1 VLFADLVDS
10 TALSQRVDPEDLRE
24 IQNQLRNV
32 CSQAAAQHD
41 AYVAQY
47 QGDGVVF
54 YFGYPHAQENDPER
68 AVRCGLDIAR
78 MVATLR
84 DLPAHEPM
92 AVRVGIHTSH
102 VALGPSSP
110 ADDKQWTAYGDA
122 TSIAARLQVHAEPGG
137 VVVSDVTWVLVQTL
151 FVSRCLGTLRLK
163 GVVNPVVAWCVER
176 EATGSAE
183 HSGSGRVLS
192 PFTGRDRERVI
203 LDNAWQLAARGDTQF
218 IQLRG
223 EPGMGKSRLARLYRD
238 RAETSGARLL
248 LARATANNS
257 NQPFHPIVVLLEQT
271 LGLGQATSD
280 ADREVHLEE
289 ALERLGIDRDE
300 TVPFLAPLLGISSD
314 RYPVPD
320 LSPARRRHRSLEVI
334 DEILTA
340 LARDGPTL
348 LVFEDLHW
356 ADASTAESLDHVVA
370 GVRGVPLLALFTA
383 RPEFDPTW
391 GRGTRLQVLD
401 LEKLTQEQ
409 SELIARAGA
418 HGKAL
423 PGEVLR
429 QILAR
434 SDGVPLYVEELTRS
448 VLESGVLHERSAS
461 WEVVRPLSKDLIPV
475 GVHASLAARIDRLG
489 PARATAQL
497 AATIGREFSLALL
510 CAVSDYDES
519 TLLKDLQ
526 RLEDAGLA
534 WKSGESGPDTFVFKH
549 ALVRDAA
556 YESLLRSTR
565 QLYHG
570 RIATALRDASK
581 ELAGGRNDLIASH
594 LTSAGRHEEAGSFWE
609 AAGHDSLRRTANLE
623 AAGHFRRA
631 IECLTKLPATP
642 EGKRRELELQ
652 NFIAPVLMSVYGW
665 ASTEVEEACQRGRA
679 LAEELGQPDR
689 LYAPLWGLWSV
700 YFLRGELSPALPAAE
715 AVQQMAD
722 QAAVPLL
729 QVTGRHAT
737 SYTRL
742 FRGELQQA
750 LEEADAGLALFGFE
764 QEKALA
770 AAFQLSSSV
779 CLRQSK
785 AQALWMTG
793 RLTEADQ
800 EAAGM
805 LQLARALDHRPSLA
819 GALAFALHAGGI
831 RSSYI
836 REMVRLHDL
845 AHELSHLSQHEG
857 FFMWFAVAQV
867 YRGLIAAELKEDGAR
882 TLMMEGLEL
891 FAQTRTR
898 VTMVMMNVLVAE
910 ALFHAGQEDEALGLL
925 EQAEHEMTQ
934 REERFYAPEI
944 SRVRGRV
951 FARRDEAARAESCY
965 EQALGFAA
973 AQQAWS
979 LELRASLD
987 LCELLAPTGR
997 AELGRNRVAAA
1008 FGRARWSLEY
1018 PEPLRAHQILQGSF
1032 HHAPSSERSL

>member
-1 VLFADLVDS
+1 
-10 TALSQRVDPEDLRE
+10 
-24 IQNQLRNV
+24 
-32 CSQAAAQHD
+32 
-41 AYVAQY
+41 
-47 QGDGVVF
+47 
-54 YFGYPHAQENDPER
+54 
-68 AVRCGLDIAR
+68 
-78 MVATLR
+78 
-84 DLPAHEPM
+84 
-92 AVRVGIHTSH
+92 
-102 VALGPSSP
+102 
-110 ADDKQWTAYGDA
+110 
-122 TSIAARLQVHAEPGG
+122 
-137 VVVSDVTWVLVQTL
+137 
-151 FVSRCLGTLRLK
+151 
-163 GVVNPVVAWCVER
+163 
-176 EATGSAE
+176 
-183 HSGSGRVLS
+183 LS
-192 PFTGRDRERVI
+192 PFTGRDRERTI

-218 IQLRG
+218 VLLRG

-238 RAETSGARLL
+238 RAEMSGDRLL
-248 LARATANNS
+248 LARATANS
-257 NQPFHPIVVLLEQT
+257 RNQPFHPIVVLLEQT
-271 LGLGQATSD
+271 LGVGPATSD
-280 ADREVHLEE
+280 ADREGLLEE
-289 ALERLGIDRDE
+289 ALVGLGIDRAE
-300 TVPFLAPLLGISSD
+300 TVPFLAPLLGIPTD

-334 DEILTA
+334 TGILSA
-340 LARDGPTL
+340 LASAGPTL

-370 GVRGVPLLALFTA
+370 GLSGVPLLALFTA
-383 RPEFDPTW
+383 RPELDRSW
-391 GRGTRLQVLD
+391 GRGTRLQILD
-401 LEKLTQEQ
+401 LEKLPREQ

-461 WEVVRPLSKDLIPV
+461 WEAVRPLSKDLIPV

-489 PARATAQL
+489 PARTTAQL
-497 AATIGREFSLALL
+497 AATIGREFSFALL
-510 CAVSDYDES
+510 CAVSDRDES
-519 TLLKDLQ
+519 TLLEDLQ

-549 ALVRDAA
+549 ALLRDAA
-556 YESLLRSTR
+556 YESLLRTTR
-565 QLYHG
+565 QVYHG
-570 RIATALRDASK
+570 RIATALREGRG

-594 LTSAGRHEEAGSFWE
+594 LTSAGNHEEAGGFWE
-609 AAGHDSLRRTANLE
+609 AAGHDSLQRTANLE

-631 IECLTKLPATP
+631 IECLTKLPATT
-642 EGKRRELELQ
+642 ERKRRELELQ
-652 NFIAPVLMSVYGW
+652 NLIAPVLMSVYGW

-679 LAEELGQPDR
+679 LAEELGQPDC

-750 LEEADAGLALFGFE
+750 LEEADAGLGLFGFE

-785 AQALWMTG
+785 AQALWMLG
-793 RLTEADQ
+793 RLAAADQ
-800 EAAGM
+800 EADSM

-819 GALAFALHAGGI
+819 GGLAFALHAGGV
-831 RSSYI
+831 RYSYV
-836 REMVRLHDL
+836 REMVRLREI
-845 AHELSHLSQHEG
+845 AHELSHLSEHEG
-857 FFMWFAVAQV
+857 FFMWFAVAEV
-867 YRGLIAAELKEDGAR
+867 YRGLIAAELNEDGAR

-898 VTMVMMNVLVAE
+898 VTIVMMNVLVAD
-910 ALFHAGQEDEALGLL
+910 ALSHAGQDDEALGLL
-925 EQAEHEMTQ
+925 EQAETEIAQ

-944 SRVRGRV
+944 SRVRGCL
-951 FARRDEAARAESCY
+951 FARRGDLSRAESCY
-965 EQALGFAA
+965 EQALDFAS
-973 AQQAWS
+973 AQKAWS
-979 LELRASLD
+979 LELRAALD
-987 LCELLAPTGR
+987 LYELLAPTGR
-997 AELGRNRVAAA
+997 VELGLNRLAAA
-1008 FGRARWSLEY
+1008 FGRVPWSLDY
-1018 PEPLRAHQILQGSF
+1018 PEPVRAHQILQSSSR
-1032 HHAPSSERSL
+1032 HAPSGEWSL